1 MYHNHPFFYSYSS
14 IVQTLGVIYTGTRKE
29 DAIENPE
36 ADEPDDEN
44 KLSDDC
50 EILCERVDE
59 VARSKM
65 NETLVNQY
73 FR

>member
-1 MYHNHPFFYSYSS
+1 M
-14 IVQTLGVIYTGTRKE
+14 IYTGTRKE

-65 NETLVNQY
+65 NETLVN
-73 FR
+73 